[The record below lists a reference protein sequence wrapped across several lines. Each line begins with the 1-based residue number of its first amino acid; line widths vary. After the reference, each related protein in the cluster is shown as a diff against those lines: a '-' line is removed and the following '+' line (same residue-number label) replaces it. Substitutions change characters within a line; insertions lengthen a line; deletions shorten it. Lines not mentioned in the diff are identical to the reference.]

1 MNNRSGNSV
10 EEIISRDNGLYSQYL
25 IAKVNH
31 FMERVRQKELSPYH
45 IAPRQGYILFVLQS
59 LNHKATLAEL
69 AEYCDRRVNNM
80 SIQMARMEKK
90 GLVKKIREVP
100 GSTLLKFELTEK
112 GITALKNDKMKVEKA
127 IMSILSEEEYRQ
139 LIPILKKILNEAEKK
154 AA

>member
-1 MNNRSGNSV
+1 MEQKSGNAV
-10 EEIISRDNGLYSQYL
+10 EEIISQDNGLYSQYL

-31 FMERVRQKELSPYH
+31 FMERVRQKELAPYH
-45 IAPRQGYILFVLQS
+45 IAPRQGYILFVLHS
-59 LNHKATLAEL
+59 LKHKATLAEL
-69 AEYCDRRVNNM
+69 AQYCDRRVNNM

-90 GLVKKIREVP
+90 GLVKKIRVT

-112 GITALKNDKMKVEKA
+112 GVTSLKNDKMKVEKA

-139 LIPILKKILNEAEKK
+139 LIPMLKKILDEAEKK

>member
-1 MNNRSGNSV
+1 MDDRSGNSV
-10 EEIISRDNGLYSQYL
+10 EEIILRDNGLYSQYL

-45 IAPRQGYILFVLQS
+45 IAPRQGYILFVLHS

-69 AEYCDRRVNNM
+69 EYCDRRVNNM

>member
-1 MNNRSGNSV
+1 MEERPGNTV

-31 FMERVRQKELSPYH
+31 LMDRVRQKELAPYH
-45 IAPRQGYILFVLQS
+45 IAPRQGYLLFVLHN

-69 AEYCDRRVNNM
+69 AKYCDRRINNM

-112 GITALKNDKMKVEKA
+112 GITSLKNDKMKVEKA
-127 IMSILSEEEYRQ
+127 IMSILSEEEYQQ
-139 LIPILKKILNEAEKK
+139 LIPILKKILNETEKK

>member
-1 MNNRSGNSV
+1 MEERPGNTV
-10 EEIISRDNGLYSQYL
+10 EETISRDKGVYSRYL

-31 FMERVRQKELSPYH
+31 FMNRVRQKELAPYH
-45 IAPRQGYILFVLQS
+45 ISPRQGYILFVLHN

-69 AEYCDRRVNNM
+69 ARYCDRRVNNM

-90 GLVKKIREVP
+90 GLVKKTREVP
-100 GSTLLKFELTEK
+100 GSSLLKFELTEK
-112 GITALKNDKMKVEKA
+112 GITSLKNDKMKVEKA

-139 LIPILKKILNEAEKK
+139 LIPILKKILNETEKK

>member
-1 MNNRSGNSV
+1 MEGGPGNTV

-31 FMERVRQKELSPYH
+31 FMDRVRQKELAPYH
-45 IAPRQGYILFVLQS
+45 IAPRQGYILFILHS
-59 LNHKATLAEL
+59 LDHKATLTEL
-69 AEYCDRRVNNM
+69 ARYCDRRVNNM

-100 GSTLLKFELTEK
+100 GSTLLRFELTKK
-112 GITALKNDKMKVEKA
+112 GIDSLKNDKMIIEKS
-127 IMSILSEEEYRQ
+127 IMSILSEEEYQQ
-139 LIPILKKILNEAEKK
+139 LIPILKKILSEAEKK